1 MCMLLS
7 GMRGNHLTRYPK
19 PIGVYLDDFI
29 SALDLIEEQVSTI
42 SVPLSYSEELYALR
56 LHRCRHLKLPTGHR
70 FEEVWRRFLSGFDDA
85 AYARIEVDQEQGLIP
100 KFDAC
105 SIQNALRAL
114 YLTHY

>member
-56 LHRCRHLKLPTGHR
+56 LHIGMLRDELFKAKEANHRNLKLQP
-70 FEEVWRRFLSGFDDA
+70 
-85 AYARIEVDQEQGLIP
+85 
-100 KFDAC
+100 
-105 SIQNALRAL
+105 
-114 YLTHY
+114 